1 MKYTVCVDLLY
12 LEIGPQGPIFADTD
26 KIIEGM
32 KLAKATGFDTVEFW
46 DWANKDMERIYQAQK
61 ELGLNIS
68 SICAKDRGTLA
79 DPSTHENAIKGL
91 EETIEVAK
99 KLGCSKIIVT
109 AREMPGFDREESHK
123 NIVEGFKKLAPIA
136 EAADMTLVL
145 EPIWSPFP
153 EFFRDSAEPF
163 KVIEEVGSY
172 HLKLLYDIFH
182 YQLME
187 GNILNTIKNHI
198 DQIGHIH
205 VASAPNRTEITGGE
219 LNYSCILNEIKNLG
233 YDGYIG
239 LEYMP
244 TMEKAESLRVC
255 KAFLENA

>member
-12 LEIGPQGPIFADTD
+12 LEIGPRGPVFADTD

-32 KLAKATGFDTVEFW
+32 KQAKAAGFDTVEFW
-46 DWANKDMERIYQAQK
+46 DWTNKDVERIAQVQK
-61 ELGLNIS
+61 ELGLSIS

-79 DPSTHENAIKGL
+79 DPSTHECAVKGL

-109 AREMPGFDREESHK
+109 ADEIPGFDREESHK
-123 NIVEGFKKLAPIA
+123 NIVEGFKKMAPIA
-136 EAADMTLVL
+136 EAADVTLIL

-153 EFFRDSAEPF
+153 GFFRDSEEPF
-163 KVIEEVGSY
+163 KVIEEVGSNN
-172 HLKLLYDIFH
+172 LKLLYDIFH

-187 GNILNTIKNHI
+187 GNILNTLKNHI
-198 DQIGHIH
+198 NEIGHIH
-205 VASAPNRTEITGGE
+205 IASAPDRTEITDGE
-219 LNYSCILNEIKNLG
+219 LDYACILKAIKALDF
-233 YDGYIG
+233 DGYVG

-244 TMEKAESLRVC
+244 TMDKAESLKTC
-255 KAFLENA
+255 KAFLETI